1 MYIIYFYKMKGKE
14 EIAQV
19 ILNNH
24 TLKYFTKTDSLTTHD
39 KDIVPGVYEGGFILW
54 ECTIDMLK
62 HL

>member
-1 MYIIYFYKMKGKE
+1 MKGKE